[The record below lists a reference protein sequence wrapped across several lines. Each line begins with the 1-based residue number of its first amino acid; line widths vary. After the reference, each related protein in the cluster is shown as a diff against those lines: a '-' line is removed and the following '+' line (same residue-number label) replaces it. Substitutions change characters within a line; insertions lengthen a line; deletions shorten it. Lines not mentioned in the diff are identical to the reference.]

1 MSLKNNKILVKF
13 IYNNQV
19 LSISSEP
26 YKSINELKLK
36 ILKQIYKPESNLHV
50 FYNNSDLTKQENEQ
64 IGNLFPLREMVTFKL
79 MLPLKETGDIYDYY
93 INNSNNYTD
102 NIFNTDTDEYSEK
115 KIISNKKIYNLNDSL
130 NSYTLTK
137 NNLKKKKDLLSEQFS
152 DSTINSLINKKNKKT
167 KYFLKNDKL
176 NLKYKSNSNIISNN
190 IITEKDKSVQT
201 INKKKNKIKFP
212 LISSPNTSKFMNNI
226 DLDNDEFTT
235 SICSCE
241 KNQITYYCR
250 NCREFVCDNCKKEK
264 HKGHLKIKLQLNNLV
279 ESINLYAMIL
289 QTDIEEKIRNNINFT
304 QRLREGKNILDIENF
319 QENLIK
325 KLSVLANVY
334 INLITLLQQNLLNNS
349 IEENEIIL
357 NEFNLNSKILS
368 GELNNIIYDMKNN
381 FSIKKMNFEQFKKYI
396 DLINKEEIKWE
407 DLNETIVKY
416 KLSNEIN
423 EKILRMYDKMN
434 ENIDELINLKTP
446 FNLDNKSLEYLNK
459 LGQNNNLND
468 SFSSSEN
475 NNNINMS
482 KGLKEM
488 FKLKEKEVE
497 INNNNNNNNNKENEK
512 KKDDDSSNLSDNTKR
527 NIKNKL

>member
-1 MSLKNNKILVKF
+1 MSLKDNKILVKF
-13 IYNNQV
+13 IYNNQI
-19 LSISSEP
+19 LSILSEP
-26 YKSINELKLK
+26 YKSINELKIK
-36 ILKQIYKPESNLHV
+36 VLKQIYKPESNLHV
-50 FYNNSDLTKQENEQ
+50 FYNNNDLTKQENEQ

-93 INNSNNYTD
+93 INNSNNYDD
-102 NIFNTDTDEYSEK
+102 NIFNIDTDEYSEK
-115 KIISNKKIYNLNDSL
+115 KNISKKKLYNLNDSINL
-130 NSYTLTK
+130 SSLTK
-137 NNLKKKKDLLSEQFS
+137 NNIKKRKDLLSEQFS
-152 DSTINSLINKKNKKT
+152 DSTVNSLKNKKT
-167 KYFLKNDKL
+167 KFFLKTDKHK
-176 NLKYKSNSNIISNN
+176 KYKSNSNIIYNNN

-304 QRLREGKNILDIENF
+304 QQLKQNKTILDIENI

-334 INLITLLQQNLLNNS
+334 INLITMLQQNLLNNS
-349 IEENEIIL
+349 YEENEIIL

-381 FSIKKMNFEQFKKYI
+381 FGRRKMNFEQFKKYI
-396 DLINKEEIKWE
+396 DLINKEEIKWDE
-407 DLNETIVKY
+407 LNETIVKY
-416 KLSNEIN
+416 KISNEIN
-423 EKILRMYDKMN
+423 EKIIRMYDKMN
-434 ENIDELINLKTP
+434 ENVEELINLKTP

-459 LGQNNNLND
+459 LGNNNTNLND
-468 SFSSSEN
+468 SFSSSE

-488 FKLKEKEVE
+488 FKIKEKEIE
-497 INNNNNNNNNKENEK
+497 INDTSNKENEK
-512 KKDDDSSNLSDNTKR
+512 KNHEDDSSNLSDNTKR

>member
-176 NLKYKSNSNIISNN
+176 NLKYKSNSNIYSNN

-241 KNQITYYCR
+241 KNQ
-250 NCREFVCDNCKKEK
+250 
-264 HKGHLKIKLQLNNLV
+264 
-279 ESINLYAMIL
+279 
-289 QTDIEEKIRNNINFT
+289 
-304 QRLREGKNILDIENF
+304 GKNILDIENF

-381 FSIKKMNFEQFKKYI
+381 FSIRKMNFEQFKKYI

-497 INNNNNNNNNKENEK
+497 INNNNNNNNNNKENEK

>member
-1 MSLKNNKILVKF
+1 
-13 IYNNQV
+13 
-19 LSISSEP
+19 
-26 YKSINELKLK
+26 
-36 ILKQIYKPESNLHV
+36 
-50 FYNNSDLTKQENEQ
+50 
-64 IGNLFPLREMVTFKL
+64 
-79 MLPLKETGDIYDYY
+79 
-93 INNSNNYTD
+93 
-102 NIFNTDTDEYSEK
+102 
-115 KIISNKKIYNLNDSL
+115 
-130 NSYTLTK
+130 
-137 NNLKKKKDLLSEQFS
+137 
-152 DSTINSLINKKNKKT
+152 
-167 KYFLKNDKL
+167 
-176 NLKYKSNSNIISNN
+176 
-190 IITEKDKSVQT
+190 
-201 INKKKNKIKFP
+201 
-212 LISSPNTSKFMNNI
+212 
-226 DLDNDEFTT
+226 
-235 SICSCE
+235 
-241 KNQITYYCR
+241 
-250 NCREFVCDNCKKEK
+250 
-264 HKGHLKIKLQLNNLV
+264 
-279 ESINLYAMIL
+279 MIL
-289 QTDIEEKIRNNINFT
+289 QTDIEEKIRNNISFT

-381 FSIKKMNFEQFKKYI
+381 FSIRKMNFEQFKKYI